1 MVRRDNS
8 RNDKKNTGKNDS
20 RNRNND
26 YKKQKPLKE
35 RFKENS
41 RENPKGNL
49 KGNFR
54 DSSKGNSKDSSK
66 GSLKEAKSEP
76 VAYGLSAEDW
86 LMPVSVSVETEA
98 QLKAVMDIKAVSRI
112 YVDEA
117 CFGIPEMVSE
127 KDGIGS
133 KGAKELIGDSRIPK
147 NKVEK
152 HAVTEDEYEAE
163 AFAEIFKSIR
173 ASGKECGLR
182 LRRIERETDPFLNSR
197 KLLENLVKLGAAPDA
212 VLIRSFDEA
221 MLLFDTEDDLLEHHP
236 SEQRPSEQRPLEPE
250 YSESEPSERGNKG
263 LNTIK
268 RIFDYTC
275 YGYNTE
281 AVSMLLDLGAEG
293 LTYPIE
299 LTGREC
305 MGLRK
310 ALKENESDDRLRTVP
325 YEALV
330 YGHLPMMVSA
340 NCIQRTSDR
349 CDHRNRILRLRDRM
363 QKDMPVRC
371 YCKYCYNQ
379 IFNAEPLVLYDLEGD
394 IRALEPESV
403 RYDFTI
409 EPEAEVLRILSGAI
423 PKAMTRGHF
432 RHGIE

>member
-8 RNDKKNTGKNDS
+8 RNEKRNTGKNDS
-20 RNRNND
+20 RNRNKND
-26 YKKQKPLKE
+26 YKKQNSLKE
-35 RFKENS
+35 RYKENPKDKPKG
-41 RENPKGNL
+41 NPKGNI
-49 KGNFR
+49 KDNSR
-54 DSSKGNSKDSSK
+54 GNSK
-66 GSLKEAKSEP
+66 EAKVETIS
-76 VAYGLSAEDW
+76 YGVSADDW
-86 LMPVSVSVETEA
+86 HMPVSVSVETEA
-98 QLKAVMDIKAVSRI
+98 QLRAVMDIKSVSRI

-117 CFGIPEMVSE
+117 CFGIPE
-127 KDGIGS
+127 IGS
-133 KGAKELIGDSRIPK
+133 DIAGTVSKGSNEER
-147 NKVEK
+147 
-152 HAVTEDEYEAE
+152 EAE
-163 AFAEIFKSIR
+163 AFAEIFRSIR

-182 LRRIERETDPFLNSR
+182 LRRIERETDPYLNSR

-221 MLLFDTEDDLLEHHP
+221 MLL
-236 SEQRPSEQRPLEPE
+236 SG
-250 YSESEPSERGNKG
+250 SEPSESGNKG

-268 RIFDYTC
+268 KIFDYTC

-305 MGLRK
+305 MALRK
-310 ALKENESDDRLRTVP
+310 ALKENESDERLRTVP

-379 IFNAEPLVLYDLEGD
+379 IFNAEPLVLYDLEED
-394 IRALEPESV
+394 IRALDPESV
-403 RYDFTI
+403 RYDFSI
-409 EPEAEVLRILSGAI
+409 ESENEVRKILSGAV
-423 PKAMTRGHF
+423 PGAMTRGHF